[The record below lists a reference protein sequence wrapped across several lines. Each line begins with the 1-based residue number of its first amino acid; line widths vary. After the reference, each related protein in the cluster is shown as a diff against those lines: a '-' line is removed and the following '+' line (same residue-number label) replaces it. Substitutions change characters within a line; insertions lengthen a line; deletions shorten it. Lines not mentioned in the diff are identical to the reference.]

1 MPFRVILTGAT
12 GLVGEGV
19 LLECLSNPAIERVLV
34 VGRRPCGVT
43 HEKLSEAL
51 SPDFLQLD
59 AIAGQLGGWDACFYC
74 AGISSRGLDEEQY
87 TKITYDAPMHFA
99 KVLLEKN
106 PGAPAAGAAASQMVF
121 AHISGAST
129 DGSEKGR
136 IMWARVKGKTEN
148 ALMKLPFKAVY
159 NFRPGMMKPS
169 PGQKNVR
176 GYYKA
181 LAGMYPVL
189 HALFPG
195 ATCTM
200 REVALAMINSVLKGA
215 PKNVLE
221 VRDITALAAA

>member
-19 LLECLSNPAIERVLV
+19 LLECLSNPAIERVLA
-34 VGRRPCGVT
+34 VGRRPCGTT

-51 SPDFLQLD
+51 TPDFHQLD
-59 AIAGQLGGWDACFYC
+59 AIAGQLAGYDACFYC
-74 AGISSRGLDEEQY
+74 AGISSRGLNEEQY

-106 PGAPAAGAAASQMVF
+106 PAMVF

-129 DGSEKGR
+129 DGSEQGR
-136 IMWARVKGKTEN
+136 IMWARVKGKAEN

-176 GYYKA
+176 GYYKV
-181 LAGMYPVL
+181 LSGMYPVL
-189 HALFPG
+189 HALMPG
-195 ATCTM
+195 MTCTM

-215 PKNVLE
+215 AKNVLE

>member
-19 LLECLSNPAIERVLV
+19 LLECLSNPAVERVLV
-34 VGRRPCGVT
+34 VGRRSCGVT

-51 SPDFLQLD
+51 TPDFQQLD
-59 AIAGQLGGWDACFYC
+59 AIAGQLGGYDACFYC
-74 AGISSRGLDEEQY
+74 AGISSRGLNEEQY
-87 TKITYDAPMHFA
+87 TKITYDSPLHFA

-106 PGAPAAGAAASQMVF
+106 PSMVF
-121 AHISGAST
+121 AHVSGMST
-129 DGSEKGR
+129 DGSETGR
-136 IMWARVKGKTEN
+136 IMWARVKGKAEN
-148 ALMKLPFKAVY
+148 ALMKLPFKGVF

-176 GYYKA
+176 GYYKV
-181 LAGMYPVL
+181 LGGMYGFIHL
-189 HALFPG
+189 LAPG

-215 PKNVLE
+215 PKQVLE
-221 VRDITALAAA
+221 VPDITALAAA